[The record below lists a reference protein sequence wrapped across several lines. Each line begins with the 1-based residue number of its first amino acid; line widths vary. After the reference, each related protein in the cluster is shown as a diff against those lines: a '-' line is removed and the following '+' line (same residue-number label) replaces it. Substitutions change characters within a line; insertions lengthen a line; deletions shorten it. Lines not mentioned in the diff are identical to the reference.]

1 MINSEQVQALID
13 LGKAGL
19 PLSEPLSCFALD
31 ESGMSIFYSELW
43 KSKLWGSKSDEDLV
57 ALFTGLVI
65 AEGFYRE
72 TCGSTTITAHIYREI
87 RKRQLDD
94 DHVLANFAFTHASN
108 EYTPLGG
115 IRHGQ
120 SMLEHL
126 KFYSDLELRREQERL
141 NKRIRLANKAASSA
155 RKNEQQAQKNIEVM
169 HYRVSLA
176 RMPVN
181 EFLSEVTKRSDKPLV
196 FFSEEIRFRLQQ
208 NQFSMEQKLHLLN
221 NLRDQAKR
229 NERELK
235 DEIKASIDTE

>member
-19 PLSEPLSCFALD
+19 PLSKPLSCFAPD

-94 DHVLANFAFTHASN
+94 NHVLANFAFTHASN

-126 KFYSDLELRREQERL
+126 KFYCDLELRREQERL
-141 NKRIRLANKAASSA
+141 NKRIRLANKAASSSQ
-155 RKNEQQAQKNIEVM
+155 KNEQQSQKHLEAM
-169 HYRVSLA
+169 HDRLIVA
-176 RMPVN
+176 RMTVD
-181 EFLSEVTKRSDKPLV
+181 EFVFEVTNRSEKPLV
-196 FFSEEIRFRLQQ
+196 FYSEEILYRLEQK
-208 NQFSMEQKLHLLN
+208 QFSYEQKLELLKKLPPEARRN
-221 NLRDQAKR
+221 VRD
-229 NERELK
+229 LK
-235 DEIKASIDTE
+235 LAIENTLSI